1 MKQDMITAHWIAEF
15 RKLFR
20 RPRFWTG
27 QFRT

>member
-1 MKQDMITAHWIAEF
+1 MITAHWIAEF